1 MKKRGMILLVCLLLA
16 GVLTGCGNRNKNNVT
31 TTPTDITPQVT
42 DNTMHDNNG
51 IVNDTDG
58 IIDDKDTNNPN
69 DRTDQPV
76 TDQVITDVE
85 RGADRVEDTVE
96 NGLNREYDRNTI
108 TNFRKT
114 RRHRMVSVR
123 FSVQAAGILKTG
135 LFSLK
140 IRKNGN
146 RGYIT

>member
-42 DNTMHDNNG
+42 DNTMYDNNG

-96 NGLNREYDRNTI
+96 NGLNRAGNAVERGVNDITGNT
-108 TNFRKT
+108 TGT
-114 RRHRMVSVR
+114 R
-123 FSVQAAGILKTG
+123 
-135 LFSLK
+135 
-140 IRKNGN
+140 
-146 RGYIT
+146 